1 MNDQQAKEVLSIAQS
16 ILNEI
21 GGGARATRALLLE
34 DGVGI
39 CIKVSAAM
47 WTDRQLM
54 EGLSQKIQA
63 IKGVSAVYVEI

>member
-1 MNDQQAKEVLSIAQS
+1 MNDQHVKEILSIAQS
-16 ILNEI
+16 ILDEI
-21 GGGARATRALLLE
+21 GGGAHATRALVLQE
-34 DGVGI
+34 GVGI
-39 CIKVSAAM
+39 CIKVSETM

>member
-1 MNDQQAKEVLSIAQS
+1 MNDQQAKEILSIAQS

-21 GGGARATRALLLE
+21 GGGAHATRVLMLE

-39 CIKVSAAM
+39 CVKVSGAM
-47 WTDRQLM
+47 WTDRPLM
-54 EGLSQKIQA
+54 EELSQKIQA